1 MSSSMKLKNTFGYDP
16 DEGNH
21 HFLVII
27 PSKVDSEAG
36 VSVYECL
43 RFSENQNDDL
53 LNSASEKV
61 VFSSQNWKA
70 VSENVRSTFNLRLK
84 DSKLKT
90 GSWQIG
96 QNYLSPH
103 FGKELTLLGWALED
117 LDSSF
122 VNTVFKNWK
131 GLAPEERWWLYGT
144 ANAPFSQNPKK
155 GRGLGWRKDLS
166 IALSENPLIETINKD
181 LESINELDSTKSQSK
196 LKKVSSTSALLN
208 KKKLST
214 LNEEVLVTGS
224 IDQSLPIQQKL
235 FDL

>member
-1 MSSSMKLKNTFGYDP
+1 MSSSIKLKNTFGYDP
-16 DEGNH
+16 TVGNH

-27 PSKVDSEAG
+27 PSKVDSELG
-36 VSVYECL
+36 VTIYECL
-43 RFSENQNDDL
+43 RFSEKQSDNF

-61 VFSSQNWKA
+61 VFSSQSWK
-70 VSENVRSTFNLRLK
+70 VISENVRSTFNLRLK

-96 QNYLSPH
+96 HNYLSPH

-122 VNTVFKNWK
+122 VNTIFKNWK

-144 ANAPFSQNPKK
+144 ANAPFSQNSKK
-155 GRGLGWRKDLS
+155 GRGFGWRKALS

-181 LESINELDSTKSQSK
+181 LENINELDLTKSKPK
-196 LKKVSSTSALLN
+196 LKKVSSITLLN
-208 KKKLST
+208 NKKLPT
-214 LNEEVLVTGS
+214 LSKEVLTTDS
-224 IDQSLPIQQKL
+224 TDQNHPIQQKL